1 MASSGNF
8 CTLNP
13 LVTNSGS
20 STMNGGT
27 FSVGN
32 LKYAMSGEDGFRSN
46 YAITH
51 KSYCEVYIN
60 SIGSYGGTIGFGSY
74 QNEVTYEDMVTF
86 QMNYQSGRIYHY
98 KGASAQSPSIANIG
112 GTVSTTNVIMMAY
125 DPATYKWWVG
135 VDGTWRNSG
144 DPANGTGFIF
154 QGSSTMFE
162 DMQGVFWGG
171 WKGGANGL
179 TCHWNFGQDSTFGGT
194 ITAGGNADEN
204 GFGDFKYTPPTGF
217 LALCSG
223 NEVISSDIDPAQTD
237 DNFPGKQSEAVTF
250 TGNGGTNNI
259 TGVGFQADLAFFKNR
274 GTANS
279 WIVVDS
285 SRGGTGSGTKSLNLN
300 GSGAESTGAYTT
312 WNGFTS
318 DGFNLSGGGTGTI
331 NQSSANM
338 YGMLWRANGGTTT
351 SDSSGDI
358 TVTRQSNTAGGFA
371 ILTYTGN
378 GSADQTIAH
387 GLGKTPAWIIT
398 KNRSSSSHWAV
409 WHHQY
414 TGYYGQ
420 LESTIAWASDSSQFY
435 TDGMT
440 SNFIGVKGS
449 GATNES
455 GDNMLAYVWSQID
468 GYSKFGKYTGN
479 GNDGNGPYI
488 YTGFRPRMLWIKDVS
503 QGNEWFVQD
512 TARETFNPTHDF
524 LEWDTADAE
533 QNNAHSKIDFLSNG
547 FKCKGNSGRF
557 NDTSTYVY
565 GAFGDVPFK
574 YNNTF

>member
-1 MASSGNF
+1 
-8 CTLNP
+8 
-13 LVTNSGS
+13 
-20 STMNGGT
+20 
-27 FSVGN
+27 
-32 LKYAMSGEDGFRSN
+32 
-46 YAITH
+46 
-51 KSYCEVYIN
+51 
-60 SIGSYGGTIGFGSY
+60 
-74 QNEVTYEDMVTF
+74 
-86 QMNYQSGRIYHY
+86 
-98 KGASAQSPSIANIG
+98 
-112 GTVSTTNVIMMAY
+112 
-125 DPATYKWWVG
+125 
-135 VDGTWRNSG
+135 
-144 DPANGTGFIF
+144 
-154 QGSSTMFE
+154 
-162 DMQGVFWGG
+162 
-171 WKGGANGL
+171 
-179 TCHWNFGQDSTFGGT
+179 
-194 ITAGGNADEN
+194 
-204 GFGDFKYTPPTGF
+204 
-217 LALCSG
+217 
-223 NEVISSDIDPAQTD
+223 
-237 DNFPGKQSEAVTF
+237 
-250 TGNGGTNNI
+250 
-259 TGVGFQADLAFFKNR
+259 
-274 GTANS
+274 
-279 WIVVDS
+279 
-285 SRGGTGSGTKSLNLN
+285 
-300 GSGAESTGAYTT
+300 
-312 WNGFTS
+312 
-318 DGFNLSGGGTGTI
+318 
-331 NQSSANM
+331 
-338 YGMLWRANGGTTT
+338 MLWRANGGTTT